1 MTTFKRVSDSRRL
14 AGKATNIALSD
25 GATFTLTAVRTAAGN
40 LKLITWR
47 TDGTVSRLADSN
59 NQGGA
64 ASEIALG
71 FARGYLI
78 TAIRDGSGNLK
89 LISWDTDFQNKII
102 RVADTSHQLEPASR
116 IAATGVGGFFL
127 VTAHRAFGGP
137 LKLTSWGVDLNGAIT
152 KLGDSGDQ
160 LEVVDASAIS
170 PLGGNRCLTAIRDGS
185 GNLKLITWQISED
198 GTTITRLGD
207 SGDQGRAVRSV
218 AIGGAIDGARGDP
231 LIEVTAV
238 RDGTSRLKLI
248 SWEISLDGKTII
260 RKGDSGNLAG
270 VALGIAVDRFPKSN
284 PGPTHLT
291 GFLTAVITAGWRL
304 KLIAFAVDSSGKV
317 TRTGDS
323 GDRDWFPTE
332 VALIA
337 RSDATPVL
345 GPVTAI
351 RDGLGVFGSWFP
363 WFPGLG
369 SGNLK
374 VVNWRMQD

>member
-25 GATFTLTAVRTAAGN
+25 GGVFTLTAVRTAAGD

-78 TAIRDGSGNLK
+78 TAVRDGSGNLK

-102 RVADTSHQLEPASR
+102 RVADNSRQVEPASR

-127 VTAHRAFGGP
+127 VTAHRAFGGR
-137 LKLTSWGVDLNGAIT
+137 LKLISWGVDLNGAIT

-160 LEVVDASAIS
+160 LEVVNASAIS
-170 PLGGNRCLTAIRDGS
+170 PLPGNRCLTAIRDGS
-185 GNLKLITWQISED
+185 GNLKLITWEISVD
-198 GTTITRLGD
+198 GRTITRLGD

-218 AIGGAIDGARGDP
+218 AIGGAVDGARGDP
-231 LIEVTAV
+231 PIVVTAV

-248 SWEISLDGKTII
+248 SWEISLDGKTILL
-260 RKGDSGNLAG
+260 KDDPNLAG
-270 VALGIAVDRFPKSN
+270 VALGVAVDRFPKSN

-323 GDRDWFPTE
+323 GDRDWFPTDL
-332 VALIA
+332 ALIA
-337 RSDATPVL
+337 RSTATPVL

-351 RDGLGVFGSWFP
+351 RDGLGWFPGP

-369 SGNLK
+369 TGNLK